1 MPDTTPI
8 VRGYALHPEQD
19 VIVREYARRRCGG
32 NTSLAVRTIISHFGK
47 CPCAAEVEP
56 LVASDPVP
64 QPQGQAA

>member
-19 VIVREYARRRCGG
+19 VIVRDYARRRCGG
-32 NTSLAVRTIISHFGK
+32 NTSLAVRTIISHFGN

-56 LVASDPVP
+56 LVAIDPAP
-64 QPQGQAA
+64 QPHAQAA